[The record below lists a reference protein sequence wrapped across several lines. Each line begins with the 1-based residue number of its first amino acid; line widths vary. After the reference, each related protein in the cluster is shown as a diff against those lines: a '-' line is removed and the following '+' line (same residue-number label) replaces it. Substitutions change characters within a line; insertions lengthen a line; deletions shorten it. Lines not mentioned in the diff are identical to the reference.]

1 MRRRKMF
8 LLAASTALM
17 ATGCSQ
23 DTKLSRIQAAD
34 ILRKSIYFEDG
45 SVAATQTGDV
55 YEEFYT
61 LGRLHNA
68 LYFVLLESK
77 LIAFNAAQ
85 RPGFLVGVPLKGY
98 ELKLTA
104 EGKQQA
110 KSKKWKH
117 IAVGNHW
124 QVPLALKEFIS
135 VSGIRQDSD
144 TKAVVEFA
152 YKWNP
157 TEIGKRLKE
166 ALKDPKMGDS
176 TNFLMYYR
184 YTLDWNGELPGTLT
198 FSRFDDGWRIGS

>member
-1 MRRRKMF
+1 MFRRQVF
-8 LLAASTALM
+8 FLAATSALM
-17 ATGCSQ
+17 ITGCSE
-23 DTKLSRIQAAD
+23 DTKLSRTQATD

-45 SVAATQTGDV
+45 SIAATQTGDV
-55 YEEFYT
+55 YEKFYT
-61 LGRLHNA
+61 LAQLHNA
-68 LYFVLLESK
+68 LYFVLLESE
-77 LIAFNAAQ
+77 LIAFTPSQ
-85 RPGFLVGVPLKGY
+85 KPGFLVGIPLKGY

-110 KSKKWKH
+110 KSEKWNH

-124 QVPLALKEFIS
+124 EVPLAHIEFIG
-135 VSGIRQDSD
+135 VTGIRQDSD
-144 TKAVVEFA
+144 TKAVVEYS

-166 ALKDPKMGDS
+166 SLKDPKMGDS

-184 YTLDWNGELPGTLT
+184 YTLDWNDELPGTLT